1 VCDSKNKP
9 IEDRSN
15 LPDVDGKGSLL
26 EPEPLIDVYFAES
39 DLEQVIGKHYGVK
52 EIERLRIKLK

>member
-1 VCDSKNKP
+1 MCDSKNKP

-15 LPDVDGKGSLL
+15 LLDVDGKGSLL
-26 EPEPLIDVYFAES
+26 EPQPLIDVYFAES
-39 DLEQVIGKHYGVK
+39 DLNQVIGKHHGVN